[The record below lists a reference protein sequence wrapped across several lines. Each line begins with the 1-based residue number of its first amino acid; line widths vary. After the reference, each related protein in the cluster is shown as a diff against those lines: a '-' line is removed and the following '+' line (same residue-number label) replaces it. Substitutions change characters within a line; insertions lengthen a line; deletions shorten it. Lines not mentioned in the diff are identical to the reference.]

1 MNTNNIQ
8 GRNIVTAMGV
18 YIIIK
23 AVLNMFIGGGISVL
37 SLLWAVLLA
46 VLLFMGFQYTN
57 IGVGVVLFLGAV
69 VHLPANISNFG
80 SNWLYLMEGI
90 IDIVCAVLLVRRNDI
105 KEHFTNKWSEIGD
118 YFKIQ

>member
-18 YIIIK
+18 YIILK
-23 AVLNMFIGGGISVL
+23 SVLNMIIAGGLSIL

-57 IGVGVVLFLGAV
+57 IGVGAVLFLGAV
-69 VHLPANISNFG
+69 VNLPANISNFG
-80 SNWLYLMEGI
+80 SNWLYFIEGV
-90 IDIVCAVLLVRRNDI
+90 IDIVCAVLLVTRNDI
-105 KEHFTNKWSEIGD
+105 KEHFTNKWSEFGD
-118 YFKIQ
+118 YFKFQ

>member
-1 MNTNNIQ
+1 MNTNNMQ
-8 GRNIVTAMGV
+8 GRNIAIAMGV

-23 AVLNMFIGGGISVL
+23 AVLNMILGGGISIL

-57 IGVGVVLFLGAV
+57 IGVGAVLFLGAV

-80 SNWLYLMEGI
+80 SNWIYLIEGI
-90 IDIVCAVLLVRRNDI
+90 IDIVCAVLLVTRNDI
-105 KEHFTNKWSEIGD
+105 KEHFTNKWSEFGD

>member
-18 YIIIK
+18 YLIVK
-23 AVLNMFIGGGISVL
+23 SVLNMVIAGGLSVL

-57 IGVGVVLFLGAV
+57 IGVGAVLFLGAV
-69 VHLPANISNFG
+69 VHLPSNISNFG
-80 SNWLYLMEGI
+80 SNWLYFIEGV

-105 KEHFTNKWSEIGD
+105 KEHFTNKWSEFGD
-118 YFKIQ
+118 YFKFQ